1 MMDIGKKILITGGA
15 RRLGRILAE
24 TLAARGVSL
33 AIHYRSSS
41 EEAND
46 LKRQLAARGTT
57 AHLIQADLTSPAAC
71 EDVLTQSIQLLGGL
85 DVLINNAATF
95 HSDILLDMD
104 IEQAQKQMMLNCW
117 APLLLA
123 RCFAQQCPGGKI
135 IHILDQRIARH
146 DGRHLSY
153 TLSKKALAES
163 VGMLALELA
172 PNFTVNAVAPGAVL
186 PPDERSETREKAGAT
201 PMDSAGTPEEVA
213 QAVAFLL
220 DAESVTGQIIYVDG
234 GQHLL

>member
-1 MMDIGKKILITGGA
+1 MKNTGIKILITGGA

-24 TLAARGVSL
+24 TLATRGAST
-33 AIHYRSSS
+33 AIHYNSSS

-46 LKRQLAARGTT
+46 LKHQLAAHGTT
-57 AHLIQADLTSPAAC
+57 AHLIQADLTSPATC
-71 EDVLTQSIQLLGGL
+71 EDVITQAVRLLGGL

-95 HSDILLDMD
+95 QSDTLRDLNV
-104 IEQAQKQMMLNCW
+104 EHAQKQMMLNCW

-123 RCFAQQCPGGKI
+123 RSFAQQCPGGKI

-146 DGRHLSY
+146 DGHHLSY

-186 PPDERSETREKAGAT
+186 PPDKRSGTREKAGPA
-201 PMDSAGTPEEVA
+201 PMGHAGTPEEVA
-213 QAVAFLL
+213 EAVAFLME
-220 DAESVTGQIIYVDG
+220 AESITGQIIYVDG